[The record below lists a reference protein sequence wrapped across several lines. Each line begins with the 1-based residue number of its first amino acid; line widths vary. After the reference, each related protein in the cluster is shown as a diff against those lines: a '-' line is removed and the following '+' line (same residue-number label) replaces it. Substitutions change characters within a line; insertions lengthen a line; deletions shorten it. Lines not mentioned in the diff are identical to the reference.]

1 MALHLHLGS
10 AGTGKTTGLH
20 SHILKEA
27 SGNIGRSFLI
37 VVPEQFTLQTQREII
52 NKSENGGMLNI
63 DVLSFARL
71 SHRVFEELGITMLPV
86 LEDTGKGMI
95 VKKVAEENRDRLT
108 VYRSK
113 VSNRGF
119 IEEMKSLIA
128 EFYQYRIDS
137 KQLKLMME
145 LARDR
150 KQLEGKLKDISVL
163 YDAFAEFINGR
174 FCMNEEITDRL
185 CEVAEK
191 SRLLRESTVAFDC
204 FTGFTPSQY
213 NCIRTLMKMSSDIH
227 VALTISPTEAEK
239 APDGQ
244 SLFDLSRKTIMKLE
258 KMAAEAGVNVVRH
271 IYEADGRFAKNPVL
285 GHLEKQIFRF
295 PYIQRKYEYTE
306 IPPLRIVACDT
317 KEQEMQFVM
326 AGIRKLVFEHNYRY
340 QDIAIVTGDVGAYEG
355 VVRRASETA
364 GIPLFV
370 DEKKSIKNTT
380 VVELLEAALEIVR
393 SNYSYDSVFRFLKT
407 NLTGIDAD
415 GISLLENYVIRCGI
429 RGRAYWNREWRLSQ
443 KNSDISE
450 EVFARI
456 IKTKNAFI
464 ELISCIEA
472 CENGSTKAGINEI
485 AVPDAGE
492 NGSTKTGINENAVPD
507 AGENGKQIAVPAE
520 KAATETIYINC
531 AENNGNP
538 ESDGEPESDKKW
550 KVSVPTVR
558 ERLTAL
564 YSLLEKCDVEEQLYI
579 KAQMLEQSP
588 AAKDRVAGKEKS
600 QLFRLIIDVFNRI
613 DGLMSEERMSLKEFS
628 DILDTGFNEAK
639 LRNIPGGADSLVLGD
654 IERTRLSDKKIIF
667 FMGVNDNVIPKQSGP
682 GGILSDYDRSL
693 FEEHNIEL
701 SPTKK
706 ENAYLSEFYLYLALT
721 RPSDALYMTFAKT
734 GSDEKEAR
742 PAYIIG
748 RLKKIFDGLKTEE
761 FGRLDRNDPYLV
773 LGADRGMTMLTE
785 SLRMSGTMN
794 RGKCAEILL
803 ECIEKE
809 NKQLA
814 SLLKKASEPRE
825 QKKNMLRE
833 TAEKLYGES
842 IKGSVTRLQNFA
854 SCAFM
859 HYLKYGLG
867 IKERDIYRLSGLEIG
882 NIYHKALET
891 YGTLVNDNGLS
902 WRDVNA
908 EQREVFEEKAVK
920 QSLEEYIDVV
930 ESTDRNRYFRER
942 LKRVLDRSVDIITK
956 QISAGSFD
964 VKYLEKSFNHTN
976 RYLSLTGKIDRID
989 TVCRNGKT
997 YIRVIDYKSGSQ
1009 KFDLNRLYHGLQLQL
1024 GIYLREAENMLAA
1037 QGETVAAGMYY
1048 YKVDDPILDAGGGD
1062 PEMQRM
1068 KYFRL
1073 DGLSGAEADVLGLHD
1088 VALAENGEL
1097 TPGAK
1102 SEVLGIDI
1110 KKDGSLDRH
1119 AVNKV
1124 LKKEKMQRLGSFV
1137 AEKTTELTE
1146 KIREGCADINPYEYD
1161 KKNPCGFCEFADI
1174 CGFDKRK
1181 GDSYRSL
1188 EKNAAEKIFADEN
1201 PPEENL
1207 QPEK

>member
-355 VVRRASETA
+355 VVRRASETV

-450 EVFARI
+450 EVFAKI

-472 CENGSTKAGINEI
+472 C
-485 AVPDAGE
+485 E

-507 AGENGKQIAVPAE
+507 AGENGKQIAGPAE

-538 ESDGEPESDKKW
+538 ESDKKR

-1110 KKDGSLDRH
+1110 KKDGSFDRH

-1181 GDSYRSL
+1181 GDSYRNL